1 MRVIFVLY
9 ALLLTT
15 AAIAQPG
22 RYQAI
27 AVPETGSSAQISGIS
42 PKVFIIDTQEGHLW
56 TWTENETIAQDAGP
70 PKLGTVLIYQGKLR
84 PGNRSGDIIEQRY
97 R

>member
-1 MRVIFVLY
+1 MRVLFMLC
-9 ALLLTT
+9 ALLL
-15 AAIAQPG
+15 AAAAAAQG

-42 PKVFIIDTQEGHLW
+42 PKVFILDTEEGHLW
-56 TWTENETIAQDAGP
+56 TWTENETIQQDAGP
-70 PKLGTVLIYQGKLR
+70 PKLGTVLIYQGRLR
-84 PGNRSGDIIEQRY
+84 PGTRSGDIIDQRD